1 MFWSNHKNL
10 LFATCAAASFFV
22 VAGDWRE
29 VWATE
34 PVAVVGDTVNPP
46 DRAQNTTNLIQ
57 DADKNAAAVE
67 QQIQAETTAIVT
79 ALQNLSGQM
88 TINAN
93 AATQAQS
100 QMMDTWDARETQRR
114 ITDWRMRG
122 AIAASPSASVCN
134 VVTGSVTAKDGFNA
148 ANQWQHQILNQ
159 QLDFFTGASPATAA
173 ANGAAAAMEQRNLV
187 HCQVGATQYDI
198 STGLCPAGTPLNT
211 QQSLTGGNKIPT
223 TVGLDL
229 NADSVLDPA
238 TLTMGPNDMAAAN
251 AFVVHAFD
259 GDAIG
264 AMPNNYA
271 TTPAGRQQA
280 AKNLT
285 SIARN
290 SVAGAVVSSI
300 LADRAA
306 MPGTGGTGGAPSA
319 QSSMTSASNTVTG
332 NFNSPG
338 PITTNIA
345 QWAEQTA
352 ENTIGYLPSNNFP
365 NGVSRAA
372 YLKLRAMAWFWNP
385 NWVMTVGLHNSDANL
400 KDIAIINAYQV
411 YQNWELYEQ
420 IEKMNLVLATMLSIM
435 EARGRQ

>member
-1 MFWSNHKNL
+1 MRSIKEAACLVAAVAL
-10 LFATCAAASFFV
+10 LTAV
-22 VAGDWRE
+22 DAGTSSE
-29 VWATE
+29 VWAQQS
-34 PVAVVGDTVNPP
+34 VAVVGDSINPP
-46 DRAQNTTNLIQ
+46 DRAQNTSNIIQ
-57 DADKNAAAVE
+57 DADKNANILN

-134 VVTGSVTAKDGFNA
+134 TVTGTVTAKDGFNA
-148 ANQWQHQILNQ
+148 ANQWQHEILNQ
-159 QLDFFTGASPATAA
+159 QLDFFVGASPATAA
-173 ANGAAAAMEQRNLV
+173 ANGKAAAMEQRNSV
-187 HCQVGATQYDI
+187 HCQVGATAYDI
-198 STGLCPAGTPLNT
+198 STGLCPAGTPLQT
-211 QQSLTGGNKIPT
+211 QQSITGGGALNP
-223 TVGLDL
+223 TVGLDE
-229 NADSVLDPA
+229 NADTLIDPA
-238 TLTMGPNDMAAAN
+238 TLTMGANDRAAAN
-251 AFVVHAFD
+251 AFIVHAFD
-259 GDAIG
+259 GNAIG
-264 AMPNNYA
+264 AMPNSYA
-271 TTPAGRQQA
+271 TTTAGRQQA
-280 AKNLT
+280 AMNLT
-285 SIARN
+285 AVARN
-290 SVAGAVVSSI
+290 SVAQAVVASI

-306 MPGTGGTGGAPSA
+306 MPGTGGLGGSPSISGSIGQTITGSFG
-319 QSSMTSASNTVTG
+319 T
-332 NFNSPG
+332 PG

-352 ENTIGYLPSNNFP
+352 ENTIGYQPSNNFP

-385 NWVMTVGLHNSDANL
+385 NWVMSVGEHNSDANL
-400 KDIAIINAYQV
+400 KDIAVINAYQV

-435 EARGRQ
+435 EADSRTGG